1 MSNTAD
7 IINELA
13 IKIEETSRAK
23 GFLRATWDAEA
34 SVDGTMRD
42 YYIGNM
48 GRRILELANAA
59 DRLRAGVDG
68 PANRYLE
75 NTQEAL
81 GGLRFKNFD
90 EPVVIQGNEIADI
103 KLALV
108 ASELAEFKDALNA
121 GDKDNAAE
129 EVADAI
135 IRLLDIGASLGLDVG
150 AALVA
155 KVEKNKARPPQH
167 GKVSAA

>member
-1 MSNTAD
+1 MSTAD
-7 IINELA
+7 TINELA

-23 GFLRATWDAEA
+23 GFLRATWDRAVT
-34 SVDGTMRD
+34 VDGTMRD

-59 DRLRAGVDG
+59 DSLREGVDG
-68 PANRYLE
+68 PSNRYLE
-75 NTQEAL
+75 NAQEAL
-81 GGLRFKNFD
+81 DGLVFKNFD
-90 EPVVIQGNEIADI
+90 EPVIIGGNEINDI

-108 ASELAEFKDALNA
+108 ATELAEFKDALVA

-129 EVADAI
+129 ELADAI

-150 AALVA
+150 SALVA
-155 KVEKNKARPPQH
+155 KVEKNRARPARH
-167 GKVSAA
+167 GKVSPA